1 MRLFLDTNVMLDLLG
16 KREPF
21 FESAAII
28 VSLADKG
35 KATLSVSG
43 LSYSTTDYFL
53 KKITSP
59 SKSIESLRKFKT
71 ISDIVALD
79 EVIIEKSLNSGFL
92 DFEDSLQYFS
102 AIKAGA
108 QFIITRN
115 VKDFKDPEIPV
126 LTPDEFLALQNK

>member
-21 FESAAII
+21 FESAARI

-35 KATLSVSG
+35 KATLAVSA
-43 LSYSTTDYFL
+43 LSYATTDYFL
-53 KKITSP
+53 SKMLGT

-79 EVIIEKSLNSGFL
+79 EIIVEKSLNSGFI
-92 DFEDSLQYFS
+92 DFEDGLQYFS
-102 AIKAGA
+102 AIKSEC
-108 QFIITRN
+108 QYIITRN
-115 VKDFKDPEIPV
+115 VKNFKNAEIPV
-126 LTPDEFLALQNK
+126 LTPDDFLAVYKK